1 MVEDQV
7 AKGPYLHVRSVL
19 IVRGG
24 YLVYEH
30 YWQGLDQA
38 DGHDVRSVTKSVSAL
53 VGIALA
59 EGKIKSL
66 DQAVG
71 ELLAAQLPKDADPR
85 FAGVTVKQLLTMTS
99 GLADDDGSLGGDSRV
114 EDAMSKSSDWVRHI
128 LSRRLVWEPG
138 TQWAYTNASSHLLS
152 AIVANVSGQSTLE
165 FARAKTVQSPRHPH
179 RRGV

>member
-1 MVEDQV
+1 VPSSAVAGDYWPTDGWRTAPPSNHGVDPAALAMVEDQV
-7 AKGPYLHVRSVL
+7 AKGPYLHIRSVL

-38 DGHDVRSVTKSVSAL
+38 DGHDVRSVTKSVIGAL

-66 DQAVG
+66 DQTVG

-85 FAGVTVKQLLTMTS
+85 FAGVTVNS
-99 GLADDDGSLGGDSRV
+99 C
-114 EDAMSKSSDWVRHI
+114 
-128 LSRRLVWEPG
+128 
-138 TQWAYTNASSHLLS
+138 
-152 AIVANVSGQSTLE
+152 
-165 FARAKTVQSPRHPH
+165 
-179 RRGV
+179 